1 MIRRNFLQA
10 GLGLPMASLGL
21 TGGLGGCS
29 DSSNRYL
36 DGNYGPVSVESTAMD
51 LEVTGNIPNDLIGRF
66 LRNGPN
72 PPADIGRG
80 GYHWFTGQGMIH
92 GLKIA
97 NGKAEWYKNRY
108 VGSES
113 GISPNTNI
121 IGHAGRTIAI
131 VESGGLPVNMSYDIA
146 SKGVNTS
153 LGGGFSAHPKLDPD
167 TGELHVLC
175 YDWANLRD
183 HVRYVVINAEGELD
197 SEMKI
202 PLPGMPMIHD
212 MSLTENFVVIYD
224 LPVTL
229 SFLALGTGSDFP
241 FRWDNDYEARVGLLP
256 RNGLP
261 SDIIWSPLTQNYSY
275 HPMNAFEDASGNVV
289 IDIVRYDKMFDKDT
303 NGPFGDSRPRL
314 ERWTV
319 NPRTQK
325 VNEQVVDGRGQEF
338 PRCHPEL
345 NSKPHQFGYTVAVSE
360 TGSFPSIYK
369 HDMNTGAAWQYDFGS
384 GRSGAEPVFVPRE
397 GAKEEDDG
405 YLMTY
410 VYDANK
416 DTSELIILDA
426 MDLSR
431 PALAQIH
438 LPTRVPYGF
447 HGNWIPDSLVSAG

>member
-10 GLGLPMASLGL
+10 GLGLPIASLGL

-29 DSSNRYL
+29 NGSNRYL
-36 DGNYGPVSVESTAMD
+36 DGNYGPVSVESTTMD
-51 LEVTGNIPNDLIGRF
+51 LEVTGNIPADLIGRF

-72 PPADIGRG
+72 PPADVGRG
-80 GYHWFTGQGMIH
+80 GYHWFTGRGMVH
-92 GLKIA
+92 GLRIV

-108 VGSES
+108 IGSDA

-146 SKGVNTS
+146 TEGVNS
-153 LGGGFSAHPKLDPD
+153 SFGGGFSAHPKLDPD
-167 TGELHVLC
+167 TGELHVMC

-183 HVRYVVINAEGELD
+183 HVRYVVIDEEGELD
-197 SEMKI
+197 SEMDI

-212 MSLTENFVVIYD
+212 MSLTENYVVIYD

-229 SFLALGTGSDFP
+229 SFLALGTGADFP
-241 FRWDNDYEARVGLLP
+241 FRWDNEYEARVGLLP
-256 RNGLP
+256 RYGNP
-261 SDIIWSPLTQNYSY
+261 EDIIWCPLTQNYSY

-289 IDIVRYDKMFDKDT
+289 IDIVRYDKMFDQDT

-319 NPRTQK
+319 NAKTRK
-325 VNEQVVDGRGQEF
+325 VNEQIVDARGQEF
-338 PRCHPEL
+338 PRCHPDL
-345 NSKPHQFGYTVAVSE
+345 NSKAYQFGYTVAVSE
-360 TGSFPSIYK
+360 AGSFPSIYK
-369 HDMNTGAAWQYDFGS
+369 YNMNTGATWQFDFGA

-397 GAKEEDDG
+397 GASAEDDG

-416 DTSELIILDA
+416 DKSDLVILDA

-431 PALAQIH
+431 PALATIH
-438 LPTRVPYGF
+438 LPVRVPYGF
-447 HGNWIPDSLVSAG
+447 HGNWIPDTLVSA